1 MDPVERQ
8 KIAALTVHLATRI
21 QAAVGDSWPARRD
34 TAKELIQSVYETW
47 WNVHARDPNAY
58 GRDLNR
64 LNTLTGW
71 AGPHAQVAYW
81 QPSRGNAVLMP
92 PKFFC
97 GDPSSLE
104 ESFVASMSLNHAVL
118 PSTNTSFA
126 QELMD
131 QQGAAAALAAHAEYF
146 TRPYAYAKFFRP
158 RAHVLHA
165 YASAIGVRQL
175 PPVANWTAIN
185 RRCSLYIEAFPTRSP
200 KFALP
205 PLGPAPA
212 ALQSSVFVC
221 ALNAIVHDI
230 VLRLLRPRCVL
241 LAGKASWHAWPE
253 PGSTVGADTGHLVRV
268 AGKHKCGVYRDQVTS
283 AVHGGAVTVVRSN
296 FLCTVYGPNSNDE
309 LQRLGRDV
317 LT

>member
-1 MDPVERQ
+1 MDHVERQ
-8 KIAALTVHLATRI
+8 EIAALKRQVATRT
-21 QAAVGDSWPARRD
+21 QEVMSDSWPTRNV
-34 TAKELIQSVYETW
+34 TAKELIQRVYEIW
-47 WNVHARDPNAY
+47 WNVHARDPDAY

-71 AGPHAQVAYW
+71 EGPYAQIAYW
-81 QPSRGNAVLMP
+81 QPSHGKAVLMP

-118 PSTNTSFA
+118 PPTNTSFA
-126 QELMD
+126 DELLD
-131 QQGAAAALAAHAEYF
+131 QQGAASTVAAHAEYF

-158 RAHVLHA
+158 RARVLHA
-165 YASAIGVRQL
+165 YASAIGVPRL
-175 PPVANWTAIN
+175 PTVAQWETIN
-185 RRCSLYIEAFPTRSP
+185 QRCSLYIEAFPTRSP

-205 PLGPAPA
+205 PLKPAPTT
-212 ALQSSVFVC
+212 LRTNVFVC

-230 VLRLLRPRCVL
+230 VLQLLRPRCVL
-241 LAGKASWHAWPE
+241 LAGKASWHAWPDA
-253 PGSTVGADTGHLVRV
+253 GSTDGADVGHLVRE
-268 AGKHKCGVYRDQVTS
+268 ASTYKCGVYRDQVTS
-283 AVHGGAVTVVRSN
+283 TVHGGAVTMVRSN

-317 LT
+317 LA